1 MLYQLAH
8 ILRDDFPWLWNSIST
23 VNGWFFAL
31 RYGSKSEEI
40 VRRCDEAIPYKI
52 VPLRDCPTDVVVA
65 FFDRQPEEAFRFF
78 HPHGFDRQS
87 IERLKRNRAFLAYIL
102 EEGDTIVGYFFLR
115 SFFWGKCFRGRLV
128 DIDWRGKGIGT
139 LMNRVMNSIGFGLGM
154 RIFET
159 VSKDNIASYKS
170 AVAASQCKVIKE
182 MDNNDMYIEVIN
194 NHNIGGGSVV
204 TLLVRLYDVFDER
217 RAA

>member
-52 VPLRDCPTDVVVA
+52 VSLRDYPTDAVVA
-65 FFDRQPEEAFRFF
+65 FFERQPEEAFRFF

-115 SFFWGKCFRGRLV
+115 SFFWGKCFRGRMV

-154 RIFET
+154 HIFET
-159 VSKDNIASYKS
+159 VSTENVASLKS
-170 AVAASQCKVIKE
+170 AQAASDIRVVKHLP
-182 MDNNDMYIEVIN
+182 DHDLYIEVLPNKN
-194 NHNIGGGSVV
+194 N
-204 TLLVRLYDVFDER
+204 DEMDF
-217 RAA
+217 

>member
-8 ILRDDFPWLWNSIST
+8 ILRDDFPWLWNGIDN

-40 VRRCDEAIPYKI
+40 IGRCNEAIPYKI
-52 VPLRDCPTDVVVA
+52 VSLRDCHTDAVVA

-102 EEGDTIVGYFFLR
+102 KEGDTIVGYFFLR
-115 SFFWGKCFRGRLV
+115 SFFWGKCFRGRMV

-139 LMNRVMNSIGFGLGM
+139 LMNRVMN
-154 RIFET
+154 
-159 VSKDNIASYKS
+159 
-170 AVAASQCKVIKE
+170 IK
-182 MDNNDMYIEVIN
+182 NPI
-194 NHNIGGGSVV
+194 
-204 TLLVRLYDVFDER
+204 
-217 RAA
+217 

>member
-52 VPLRDCPTDVVVA
+52 VSLRDCPTDAVVA
-65 FFDRQPEEAFRFF
+65 FFGRQPEEAFCFF

-115 SFFWGKCFRGRLV
+115 SFFWGKCFRGRMV

-154 RIFET
+154 HIFET
-159 VSKDNIASYKS
+159 VSTENIASLKS
-170 AVAASQCKVIKE
+170 AQAASDIRVVKHLP
-182 MDNNDMYIEVIN
+182 DHDLYIEVLPN
-194 NHNIGGGSVV
+194 KK
-204 TLLVRLYDVFDER
+204 
-217 RAA
+217 

>member
-8 ILRDDFPWLWNSIST
+8 ILRDDFPWLWNSIDT

-52 VPLRDCPTDVVVA
+52 VSLRDCPTDAIVA
-65 FFDRQPEEAFRFF
+65 FIDHQPEEAFRFF
-78 HPHGFDRQS
+78 RPHGFDRQS

-102 EEGDTIVGYFFLR
+102 EEDDTIVGYFFLR
-115 SFFWGKCFRGRLV
+115 SFFWGKCFRGRMV

-139 LMNRVMNSIGFGLGM
+139 LMNRVMNSIGLGLGM
-154 RIFET
+154 HIFET
-159 VSKDNIASYKS
+159 VSTENVASLKS
-170 AVAASQCKVIKE
+170 AQAASDIRVVKHLP
-182 MDNNDMYIEVIN
+182 DHDLYIEVLPNKN
-194 NHNIGGGSVV
+194 N
-204 TLLVRLYDVFDER
+204 DEMDF
-217 RAA
+217 

>member
-8 ILRDDFPWLWNSIST
+8 ILRDDFPWLWNSIDI

-40 VRRCDEAIPYKI
+40 VQRCNEAIPYKI
-52 VPLRDCPTDVVVA
+52 VPLRDCPTDTVVA
-65 FFDRQPEEAFRFF
+65 FFDHQPEEAFRFF
-78 HPHGFDRQS
+78 HPHGFDKQS

-102 EEGDTIVGYFFLR
+102 EEGDTVVGYFFLR
-115 SFFWGKCFRGRLV
+115 SFFWGKCFRGRMV

-139 LMNRVMNSIGFGLGM
+139 LMNRVMNRIGFGLGM

-170 AVAASQCKVIKE
+170 ALAASQCKVIKE
-182 MDNNDMYIEVIN
+182 IDNDDMYIEVIN
-194 NHNIGGGSVV
+194 DHGIGGGSEVV
-204 TLLVRLYDVFDER
+204 PIARLSDVFDER